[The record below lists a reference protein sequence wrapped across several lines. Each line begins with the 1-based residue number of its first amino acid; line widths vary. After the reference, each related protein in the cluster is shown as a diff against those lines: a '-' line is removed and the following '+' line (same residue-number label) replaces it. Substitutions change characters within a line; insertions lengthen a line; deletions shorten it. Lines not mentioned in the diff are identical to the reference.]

1 MNVDSHDPLLDTPPA
16 TGAPEWLMT
25 YGDLMS
31 LLLTFFI
38 LLVSMSELRNE
49 PRVVEAVDAIQK
61 RFGREKTT
69 DLPTF
74 DAPPGGPRAGRPQVK
89 ALGGDRQPVFGGTVT
104 FAEGSAE
111 VTDDQREALR
121 HLGEQLQGKL
131 QKIEIR
137 GHTTRRP
144 LPAGSPFAD
153 HWQLAYARSHEV
165 MRLLTEQGIDAKRLR
180 LSVAGGNEPAYVG
193 DDARELRANGRVDL
207 FLLNEFTGD
216 DEKSNSPP
224 SPAQTAR

>member
-1 MNVDSHDPLLDTPPA
+1 MNVDSHDPLLDTSPA
-16 TGAPEWLMT
+16 GGAPEWLLT

-38 LLVSMSELRNE
+38 LLVSMSELRSE

-61 RFGREKTT
+61 RFGGEKLADQPPREPV
-69 DLPTF
+69 LS
-74 DAPPGGPRAGRPQVK
+74 GPRAGRPQVK
-89 ALGGDRQPVFGGTVT
+89 TVVSDRQPVFGGTIV

-111 VTDDQREALR
+111 VTGDQRDALR

-165 MRLLTEQGIDAKRLR
+165 MRVLTELGIDPQRLR
-180 LSVAGGNEPAYVG
+180 LSVAAGNEPAYLG

-216 DEKSNSPP
+216 DEKSTAARS
-224 SPAQTAR
+224 SSQTAR